1 MLNEV
6 PLAPQSES
14 RNVQPM
20 QVVHTIPDLRQA
32 LHKVRQENRSV
43 GLVPTMGCLHE
54 GHRSLIKKAKA
65 ESAFVV
71 VSIFVNPTQFAP
83 HEDFSQ
89 YPRTFAD
96 DQALCEKTGVDLIFS
111 PRVEDFYAADA
122 STWIE
127 AEGVSDGLCGTFRP
141 GHFRGVATVV
151 AMLFNSVQPDVAV
164 FGRKDL
170 QQLAVIQRMVRDLHF
185 PVKIIAHETV
195 REPNGLALS
204 SRNRYLAPEELKQAT
219 VIPAALQIAKKLLV
233 AGEKQS
239 SIILAAVR
247 DHLATE
253 PSIALQYLAIVNR
266 ESMAVVET
274 VTPGSCT
281 IALACHLGKTRLIDN
296 LDL

>member
-1 MLNEV
+1 
-6 PLAPQSES
+6 
-14 RNVQPM
+14 M

-32 LHKVRQENRSV
+32 LYKVRQANRSV

-54 GHRSLIKKAKA
+54 GHLSLIKKAKA
-65 ESAFVV
+65 ESDFVV

-89 YPRTFAD
+89 YPRTLD
-96 DQALCEKTGVDLIFS
+96 NDQALCEKTGVDLIFS

-127 AEGVSDGLCGTFRP
+127 AEDVSDGLCGTFRP

-151 AMLFNSVQPDVAV
+151 AMLFNVVQPQVAV

-185 PVKIIAHETV
+185 PIKIIAHETV
-195 REPNGLALS
+195 REPNGVALS
-204 SRNRYLAPEELKQAT
+204 SRNRYLTTEELKQAT
-219 VIPAALQIAKKLLV
+219 VIPAALQIAKKLLQ

-247 DHLATE
+247 NHLATE

-266 ESMAVVET
+266 ESMEAMET
-274 VTPGSCT
+274 VAPGSCT

>member
-1 MLNEV
+1 
-6 PLAPQSES
+6 
-14 RNVQPM
+14 M

-32 LHKVRQENRSV
+32 LDKARRANLSV

-54 GHRSLIKKAKA
+54 GHLSLIKKAKA

-71 VSIFVNPTQFAP
+71 VSIFVNPTQFGP
-83 HEDFSQ
+83 HEDFSK
-89 YPRTFAD
+89 YPRTMAD
-96 DQALCEKTGVDLIFS
+96 DQALCEKVGADLIFAPS
-111 PRVEDFYAADA
+111 VENFYASNA
-122 STWIE
+122 STWVDVEKI
-127 AEGVSDGLCGTFRP
+127 SDGLCGTFRP

-151 AMLFNSVQPDVAV
+151 AMLFNAVQPQVAV

-170 QQLAVIQRMVRDLHF
+170 QQLAVIQRMVRDLNF
-185 PVKIIAHETV
+185 PVKIIGHETV
-195 REPNGLALS
+195 REPNGIALS
-204 SRNRYLAPEELKQAT
+204 SRNRYLTPEELKKAAA
-219 VIPAALQIAKKLLV
+219 IPAALQVAKKLLH

-239 SIILAAVR
+239 SVILAAVR

-266 ESMAVVET
+266 ESMEVVET
-274 VTPGSCT
+274 VSAGHCA